1 MFRITVSTHHATE
14 FVDITALVQAGA
26 EKLGAEDGVLYL
38 FCPHTTAALT
48 LNENWDPDVQRDML
62 LSVNEHIVP
71 PDRRHRHGEGNSPAH
86 IKTSLFGSH
95 TVVFVES
102 GRLQLGRW
110 QGVYLAEFDG
120 PRRRQVWLK
129 FLGRTFATQEEA

>member
-1 MFRITVSTHHATE
+1 MHTITISTQRTTE
-14 FVDITALVQAGA
+14 FVDITAVVQAEV
-26 EKLGAEDGVLYL
+26 EKWGAEDGVLYL

-71 PDRRHRHGEGNSPAH
+71 RDPRHRHGEGNSPAH

-95 TVVFVES
+95 ALVFVEN

-110 QGVYLAEFDG
+110 QGVYLVEFDG
-120 PRRRQVWLK
+120 PRRRKVWLK
-129 FLGRTFATQEEA
+129 FLGRTAELREEA